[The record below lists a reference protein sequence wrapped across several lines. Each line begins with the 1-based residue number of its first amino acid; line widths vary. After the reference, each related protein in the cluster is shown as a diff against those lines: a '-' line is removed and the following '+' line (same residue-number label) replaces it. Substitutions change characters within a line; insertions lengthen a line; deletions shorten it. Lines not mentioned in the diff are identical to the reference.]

1 MHTNPEVL
9 ALLALGEH
17 VADPADRQHLESCA
31 QCREELESLTR
42 LITQGRSAPDSETLD
57 APSEAVWAA
66 IQAELGF
73 IPVTRS
79 WPTGVVPADPEQAE
93 PAASALPAASTA
105 AATAPAVVPP
115 APVPPAPVST
125 AGAPGSNGA
134 TVVTETSV
142 TKSSARA
149 GSPSSAGAPP
159 PPRTGRRVLSLVL
172 AAVVALVA
180 GIGIGLAVGRLG
192 GQSET
197 VIANATLAALPAWPG
212 ASGTAKVEVDAAGN
226 RTLFVDLHTTSP
238 VVGDQQVWLADA
250 TVTGMRAMGFLDAEG
265 QGSWPIPPGLD
276 LSTFPVVDVSDEPA
290 TDANPAHSGNS
301 IVRGELQ
308 Q

>member
-17 VADPADRQHLESCA
+17 VADSADRQHLESCA

-42 LITQGRSAPDSETLD
+42 LISQGRSAPDSETLD

-79 WPTGVVPADPEQAE
+79 WPTGVASAYPEPAE
-93 PAASALPAASTA
+93 PAASAPQAASTA
-105 AATAPAVVPP
+105 AS
-115 APVPPAPVST
+115 APVPPAPV
-125 AGAPGSNGA
+125 AGAGGPGSTGSTGA
-134 TVVTETSV
+134 TVVTESSV
-142 TKSSARA
+142 TESS
-149 GSPSSAGAPP
+149 SSVAAPP
-159 PPRTGRRVLSLVL
+159 RARTGRRVLSLVL
-172 AAVVALVA
+172 AAVIALVA
-180 GIGIGLAVGRLG
+180 GIGIGLAAGRLG
-192 GQSET
+192 GRSET

-226 RTLFVDLHTTSP
+226 RTLIVDLHTTSP
-238 VVGDQQVWLADA
+238 VAGDQQVWLADA
-250 TVTGMRAMGFLDAEG
+250 TVTGMRAMGFLDAGG

-276 LSTFPVVDVSDEPA
+276 LSSFPVVDVSDEPS